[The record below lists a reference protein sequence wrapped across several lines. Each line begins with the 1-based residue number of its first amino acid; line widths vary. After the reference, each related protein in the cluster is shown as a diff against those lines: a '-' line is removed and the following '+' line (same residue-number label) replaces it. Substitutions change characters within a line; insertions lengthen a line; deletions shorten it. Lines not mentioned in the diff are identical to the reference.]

1 MVKIHDG
8 SAIFFPMNHLHE
20 QPVVIFIIVRLINRP
35 DRHFKRFKIGPLGNL
50 KVIYGSVSGKQ
61 VRAAGSHS
69 Y

>member
-1 MVKIHDG
+1 MTVLL
-8 SAIFFPMNHLHE
+8 FFPMNHRHE
-20 QPVVIFIIVRLINRP
+20 QPVVIFIIGRLINRP

-61 VRAAGSHS
+61 VRTVGSNL